1 MCVRLVALVAL
12 AATTALAT
20 PSAGRGAFRDVLD
33 TPAVGSELSARSLIN
48 GLTRAGARLVAVG
61 QRGHVL
67 VSDDE
72 GRSWSQSQVPLSAD
86 LVAVSFP
93 DAAHGWAVGHDGVVL
108 HTVDAGRTWQTQL
121 DGRRTGT
128 LVLEHDT
135 RQAATLLASDP
146 KRAEALL
153 ADAKRFA
160 THSIENPWLDVWFSD
175 ASNGFVVGAFG
186 MILRTTDG
194 GRTWE
199 PWLHAADNPK
209 GLHLYAV
216 RGIGQDVFI
225 VGEQGLVLK
234 LDRDAGRFRALELP
248 YNGTLFG
255 ITGNERAVVVHGLRG
270 SVLRSADGGRSWQA
284 VSTGLPVGITA
295 SARTD
300 DGRLVLVSQ
309 AGHVLV
315 SRDDGA
321 TFAAAPVQRG
331 TPAAAVVAAASNAI
345 VVGGPRGLQSVSLP

>member
-1 MCVRLVALVAL
+1 MSARLVALLVVAT
-12 AATTALAT
+12 TTALAT
-20 PSAGRGAFRDVLD
+20 PSPGRDVFRDVLD
-33 TPAVGSELSARSLIN
+33 TPAASSTLAARSLIN
-48 GLTRAGARLVAVG
+48 GLARAGGRLVAVG

-67 VSDDE
+67 LSDDE

-86 LVAVSFP
+86 LVAVTFP
-93 DAAHGWAVGHDGVVL
+93 DAVHGWTIGHDGVVM
-108 HTVDAGRTWQTQL
+108 HTGDAGRTWETQL
-121 DGRRTGT
+121 DGRRSGA
-128 LVLEHDT
+128 LVLDHYT
-135 RQAATLLASDP
+135 RQASTLFPGDP
-146 KRAEALL
+146 KHAEALL

-160 THSIENPWLDVWFSD
+160 EKSIENPWLDVWFSD

-194 GRTWE
+194 GRSWE

-216 RGIGQDVFI
+216 RGIGTDVFI

-234 LDRDAGRFRALELP
+234 LDRDAGRFRALDLP

-255 ITGNERAVVVHGLRG
+255 ITGNERVIVVHGLRG
-270 SVLRSADGGRSWQA
+270 SVLRSTDGGRSWQT
-284 VSTGLPVGITA
+284 VSTGLQVGLTA
-295 SARTD
+295 SARTA
-300 DGRLVLVSQ
+300 DGRLLLVSQ

-321 TFAAAPVQRG
+321 TFVAAPLQRPA
-331 TPAAAVVAAASNAI
+331 PAAAVVATASST
-345 VVGGPRGLQSVSLP
+345 VVIGGPRGLQSISLP